1 MKSRRALLALPFA
14 TLMAS
19 AAWAADLATPRQA
32 AKKSHKPAPLPPGY
46 VAMGKMHGVP
56 PIILYG
62 VALQESAKLFGP
74 HVLPYPWT
82 LNVRGTPMRFQ
93 SYQAAVAALRSYVTA
108 GITSVDCGLLQVNW
122 RCHHDKLG
130 SFWAAL
136 DPYPNIGVGAR
147 LLREHFDDTR
157 DWFRAVAHY
166 HNKDPKIGLPY
177 ATAVYRRI
185 ADIPAPG
192 AAGGDVHG

>member
-1 MKSRRALLALPFA
+1 
-14 TLMAS
+14 
-19 AAWAADLATPRQA
+19 
-32 AKKSHKPAPLPPGY
+32 
-46 VAMGKMHGVP
+46 MGKINGVP

-82 LNVRGTPMRFQ
+82 LNVQRTPKR
-93 SYQAAVAALRSYVTA
+93 YETYEAAVAALRGYVMA

-130 SFWAAL
+130 SFWTAL

-147 LLREHFDDTR
+147 LLREHFER
-157 DWFRAVAHY
+157 E
-166 HNKDPKIGLPY
+166 GL
-177 ATAVYRRI
+177 I
-185 ADIPAPG
+185 
-192 AAGGDVHG
+192 